1 MTLVVG
7 AAIMCT
13 AVPAFA
19 QNPDQGSS
27 PQSNQNQDNSQNG
40 GQATGQTPGQ
50 KNPNGAAS
58 TDDNSAQQDQPAT
71 QEAPV
76 PAVLVAPT
84 YQTQINTIGS
94 ANPLSSLGAYHW
106 GPLFL
111 GTSDVRGIVDTIK
124 PAPGFGPAQ
133 QNIVTLVDT
142 TILFEKDWR
151 QSRLAVQYMPRVAV
165 DSGQVAY
172 DYLNQSASVD
182 TYFPLSSRW
191 LMGITDHFTSSSSQG
206 LAGGVFADA
215 NAVTASTLQTNFLDS
230 SETWIYDTFA
240 IPFSY
245 EVNANTTLTLSPEFV
260 YAKTSGISESEGG
273 DISTIEYGANAMMTH
288 AVSART
294 SIGFTYMFRQSEF
307 TAQIPTSD
315 YQTFWFN
322 AAHQFAPTFGITGQI
337 GLTYSSYN
345 GGSGYWTTTGTASI
359 FKTFHRSSISLLYS
373 RGQSTFGYVTNALT
387 DRADAIVRYQLFQR
401 LSLVGDAGYQRQL
414 SSIDSVNGKYASTEI
429 DYTLTRTLFGF
440 ASYAYK
446 FQNGANN
453 PQLYDGVQTFAS
465 IGLRWDPNVGER

>member
-7 AAIMCT
+7 AALMCT

-19 QNPDQGSS
+19 QNPDQSS
-27 PQSNQNQDNSQNG
+27 SSQSDQNNGQNG

-76 PAVLVAPT
+76 PAVLAAPT
-84 YQTQINTIGS
+84 YQTQITAIGS
-94 ANPLSSLGAYHW
+94 ANPLSSLGPYHW

-124 PAPGFGPAQ
+124 PAPGSGPSQ
-133 QNIVTLVDT
+133 QDIVTLVDT

-151 QSRLAVQYMPRVAV
+151 QSRLVVQYMPRVAI

-182 TYFPLSSRW
+182 TSFPLSSRW
-191 LMGITDHFTSSSSQG
+191 VMAITDRFTSSSSQG

-240 IPFSY
+240 VPFSY
-245 EVNANTTLTLSPEFV
+245 AASANTTLTLSPEFV

-273 DISTIEYGANAMMTH
+273 DISTIEYGANAVLQH

-294 SIGFTYMFRQSEF
+294 SIGLTYTFRQSEF

-322 AAHQFAPTFGITGQI
+322 AAHQFTPTFGITGQI
-337 GLTYSSYN
+337 GLTYAKYN
-345 GGSGYWTTTGTASI
+345 GGSGYWTTTGTAAI
-359 FKTFHRSSISLLYS
+359 FKTFHRSSVSLLYS

-387 DRADAIVRYQLFQR
+387 DRADAILRYQMFRR
-401 LSLVGDAGYQRQL
+401 LAVVGDAGYQRQL
-414 SSIDSVNGKYASTEI
+414 SSLDAVNGKYASGEVDLI
-429 DYTLTRTLFGF
+429 LTRTLVGFGN
-440 ASYAYK
+440 YAYK
-446 FQNGANN
+446 FQNSENN
-453 PQLYDGVQTFAS
+453 PQLYDGVQSFAS